1 MCPTIVPLMRETKK
15 EQDIYFTSLIETM
28 KILVATEKPFAK
40 KAVDGIRKIVED
52 AGYELAL
59 LEKYTDKGQLLEAV
73 ADVDALIVRSDKVIA
88 EVIAA
93 AKNLKIVVRAG
104 AGYDNVDLAA
114 ASARGIVVMNTP
126 GQNSNAVAELALAMM
141 IFMSRN
147 RFTPG
152 TGTEL
157 QGKTLGIHAY
167 GNVGRLVGRK
177 GKALGMNVVAY
188 DPFIADGAV
197 FEADG
202 VKKVA
207 SVEELYRVSD
217 FLSLHIPAT
226 AQTKGSIGYDLMMSM
241 PKGAT
246 LVNTARKE
254 VIDEEGV
261 VRAMTER
268 EDLKYITDI
277 AAGNQAELDEK
288 FGKRVFATAQ
298 TKGSIGY
305 DLMMS
310 MPKGAT
316 LVNTARKEVIDEEGV
331 VRAMTE
337 REDLK
342 YITDIAAGNQ
352 AELDEKFG
360 KRVFATAKKMGA
372 ETAEANVNAGLAAAN
387 QIVDFLKNGNTR
399 FQVNK

>member
-1 MCPTIVPLMRETKK
+1 
-15 EQDIYFTSLIETM
+15 M

-40 KAVDGIRKIVED
+40 KAVDGIRQIVEG

-59 LEKYTDKGQLLEAV
+59 LEKYTDKSELLSAV
-73 ADVDALIVRSDKVIA
+73 ADVDALIIRSDKVTA
-88 EVIAA
+88 EVIEAA
-93 AKNLKIVVRAG
+93 RNLKIVVRAG

-114 ASARGIVVMNTP
+114 ATARGIVVMNTP

-141 IFMSRN
+141 IFMARN
-147 RFTPG
+147 GFTPG
-152 TGTEL
+152 TGSEI

-177 GKALGMNVVAY
+177 GKAMGMNVIAY
-188 DPFIADGAV
+188 DPFITDSAV

-202 VKKVA
+202 VKKVN
-207 SVEELYRVSD
+207 SVEELYKNSD
-217 FLSLHIPAT
+217 YLSLHIPAT
-226 AQTKGSIGYDLMMSM
+226 EQTKGSIGYDLLMSM

-277 AAGNQAELDEK
+277 QSELNEK
-288 FGKRVFATAQ
+288 FGR
-298 TKGSIGY
+298 
-305 DLMMS
+305 
-310 MPKGAT
+310 
-316 LVNTARKEVIDEEGV
+316 
-331 VRAMTE
+331 
-337 REDLK
+337 
-342 YITDIAAGNQ
+342 
-352 AELDEKFG
+352 
-360 KRVFATAKKMGA
+360 RVFATAKKMGA
-372 ETAEANVNAGLAAAN
+372 ETAEANINAGLAAAN
-387 QIVDFLKNGNTR
+387 QIVDFFKNGNTR